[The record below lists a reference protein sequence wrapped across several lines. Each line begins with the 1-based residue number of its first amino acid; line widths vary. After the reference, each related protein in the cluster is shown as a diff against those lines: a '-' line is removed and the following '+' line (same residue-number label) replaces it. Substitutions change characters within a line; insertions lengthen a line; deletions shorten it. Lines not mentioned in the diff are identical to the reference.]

1 MKRIILIFIS
11 LLLLFSCERN
21 KQPDKL
27 ILNKDNIVP
36 VNFDLKND
44 LKKDERHIAPFLIK
58 QNMIYIYCNIE
69 DIDNVAINYLKKVNT
84 PPSKDSL
91 VVKFELEREFVNE
104 SDVEYILNKYCMV
117 KKYSSGLEET
127 IIRPNLL
134 MNTKWN
140 VIYFLVKKGFHYRK
154 DCLTGFDIIW
164 I

>member
-11 LLLLFSCERN
+11 LLLFFSCERN
-21 KQPDKL
+21 KQP
-27 ILNKDNIVP
+27 LNKDYIVP
-36 VNFDLKND
+36 VHFDLKQN
-44 LKKDERHIAPFLIK
+44 LKKDERHIASFLVK
-58 QNMIYIYCNIE
+58 QNMIYIYCKIE
-69 DIDNVAINYLKKVNT
+69 DIDNVAINDLKKVNT

-134 MNTKWN
+134 KNTKWN

-154 DCLTGFDIIW
+154 DCLTSFDIIW